1 MEGIELVFTDDA
13 IRRIAEISYNKKVGA
28 RGLRAIVED
37 VLMEWMYK
45 IPSMKG
51 VRRII
56 ITREVIDKDNEPI
69 IEAA

>member
-1 MEGIELVFTDDA
+1 
-13 IRRIAEISYNKKVGA
+13 
-28 RGLRAIVED
+28 
-37 VLMEWMYK
+37 
-45 IPSMKG
+45 MKG

>member
-1 MEGIELVFTDDA
+1 
-13 IRRIAEISYNKKVGA
+13 
-28 RGLRAIVED
+28 
-37 VLMEWMYK
+37 MEWMYK